1 MMESSISAL
10 RDNMVNQMLFG
21 KRKPPTG
28 DGSAFR
34 YLHGM
39 SSGYLQIHGYQIAL
53 FDLF

>member
-1 MMESSISAL
+1 
-10 RDNMVNQMLFG
+10 MVNQMLFG

-39 SSGYLQIHGYQIAL
+39 SSGYLDSWLSDCTLQSLLSSSNIGNSAEV
-53 FDLF
+53 